1 MAAIEIAH
9 PLGKI
14 GTVVGG
20 GDPVAA
26 LRIDPVGGVSGKSSR
41 EYGSAIFERNGEY
54 TGLAA
59 GGQFQFV
66 PERIVRQ
73 VVWRCTRPSFA
84 GADKFCLVVFDRRY
98 ALLFRRIPPFV
109 GNDAVSAGVASG
121 EEGGVSGSGAGV
133 GVVVV
138 TVGEIGAAI
147 EKHAE
152 ASLPKLVTIA
162 FKIVAAELI
171 NHDYD
176 NEPGASV
183 VGGGECGRD
192 RRKQQECRAK
202 QQWRRAEGAGESH
215 RELVYR
221 RTRNPRSDSPPRLSR
236 RAELASFSFVHPRTQ
251 ERGRASPPPDSR
263 GRLSLPKRGTSPC
276 TESRF
281 SAKVNSRCSI

>member
-20 GDPVAA
+20 GDSVAA
-26 LRIDPVGGVSGKSSR
+26 FGIDPVGGVCGKSSR
-41 EYGSAIFERNGEY
+41 ELGRWIFEPECEP

-66 PERIVRQ
+66 PERIVGQ
-73 VVWRCTRPSFA
+73 VVWRCTRPSFAGA

-98 ALLFRRIPPFV
+98 APLFRRIPPFV
-109 GNDAVSAGVASG
+109 RNDAVSAGVASG
-121 EEGGVSGSGAGV
+121 EEGGMSGSGAAV

-138 TVGEIGAAI
+138 TVGEISAAI

-152 ASLPKLVTIA
+152 ASLTKLVTIA
-162 FKIVAAELI
+162 FKIVAAELV

-176 NEPGASV
+176 NELGASV
-183 VGGGECGRD
+183 VGGCECGRD
-192 RRKQQECRAK
+192 RAKQQECRAK

-221 RTRNPRSDSPPRLSR
+221 RTRNPRRDRPPRLSR
-236 RAELASFSFVHPRTQ
+236 RR
-251 ERGRASPPPDSR
+251 
-263 GRLSLPKRGTSPC
+263 
-276 TESRF
+276 
-281 SAKVNSRCSI
+281 

>member
-26 LRIDPVGGVSGKSSR
+26 FGIDPVGGVSRKSSR
-41 EYGSAIFERNGEY
+41 EYGSAIFERDGEH

-66 PERIVRQ
+66 PERLVGQ
-73 VVWRCTRPSFA
+73 VVWRCTRPRFAGA
-84 GADKFCLVVFDRRY
+84 GADKFCLVLFDRRY

-109 GNDAVSAGVASG
+109 RNDAVSAGVASG
-121 EEGGVSGSGAGV
+121 EEGGMSGSGAAV

-138 TVGEIGAAI
+138 TVGEIGTAI

-176 NEPGASV
+176 NELGASV
-183 VGGGECGRD
+183 VGGCECGRD
-192 RRKQQECRAK
+192 RAKQHECRAK
-202 QQWRRAEGAGESH
+202 QQWPRAEGTGQSH
-215 RELVYR
+215 REVVYR
-221 RTRNPRSDSPPRLSR
+221 RTRNPRRDSPPRLYR
-236 RAELASFSFVHPRTQ
+236 RTY
-251 ERGRASPPPDSR
+251 
-263 GRLSLPKRGTSPC
+263 
-276 TESRF
+276 
-281 SAKVNSRCSI
+281 